1 MMWNIILVK
10 DENCTCVLINF
21 VDSGYISGAS
31 VVINM
36 PCRAK
41 TPTKF
46 ERPMSQLSVVAMH
59 IGMQILRG
67 KVIEMK

>member
-1 MMWNIILVK
+1 MWNIILVK

-46 ERPMSQLSVVAMH
+46 ERPMSQLSVV
-59 IGMQILRG
+59 
-67 KVIEMK
+67 

>member
-1 MMWNIILVK
+1 MLSIIIAR
-10 DENCTCVLINF
+10 DGNCTCVLFHF
-21 VDSGYISGAS
+21 VDSGYIRDTS

-41 TPTKF
+41 TPRIF
-46 ERPMSQLSVVAMH
+46 ERSMSQRSVVQID

-67 KVIEMK
+67 KVIEW